1 MTGEDIISLFN
12 LQVDDSTEL
21 SSAEELDLL
30 NASYQEV
37 CDDRPWEFLK
47 EEFSGVTDGST
58 IVALPS
64 NFSYFVE
71 LNENGDKVIYVD
83 EKEYILINYS
93 ERRKYNDNTTVSYVK
108 GTNLYFIV
116 APNAGLEVLGDY
128 IKVPDDLLEST
139 SPIFPNRFHKILAY
153 KMAISD
159 FIVQAN
165 MSENN
170 SIERNNALYK
180 DYLSRMQYYNGR
192 LTNK

>member
-93 ERRKYNDNTTVSYVK
+93 ERRKYNDNTAVAYVK